1 MSATNQN
8 AELTLGQISIGSDCE
23 DEMPGTRATLNY
35 PTAPNQP
42 VLCKMEGQDTI
53 EVPKDLLENSEKNAF
68 VALAKKSTQNMPPN
82 QQQ

>member
-1 MSATNQN
+1 
-8 AELTLGQISIGSDCE
+8 
-23 DEMPGTRATLNY
+23 
-35 PTAPNQP
+35 
-42 VLCKMEGQDTI
+42 MEGQDTI